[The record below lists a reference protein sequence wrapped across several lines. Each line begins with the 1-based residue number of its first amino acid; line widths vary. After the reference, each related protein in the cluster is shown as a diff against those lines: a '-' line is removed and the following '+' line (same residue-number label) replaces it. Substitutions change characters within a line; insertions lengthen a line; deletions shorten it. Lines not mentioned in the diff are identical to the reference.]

1 MRSFLPNVLISA
13 ALVLLASTPGAG
25 PGDLTLFDAPRGAW
39 LGTLRPDAPVVVLGE
54 EDGWRRIRL
63 EAWVPVSSAGASPS
77 GGSTGQPPPPSN
89 GTESGPGP
97 GARYAA
103 SSGATIRG
111 VLTAEGDG
119 PVGSS
124 LIVLLASDLEA
135 MDREHARAGEEC
147 AERLAGIDARITS
160 LEDDVRRAL
169 NSSDNFREA
178 ATRSD
183 SAKKE
188 LTAAETERREVLE
201 DCRGRAEGIFQ
212 RHTVERTI
220 SNDRGSYEFLA
231 VPPGRY
237 RVIAIRTAEPSL
249 AWSLDCAIEGGETTV
264 LDPAVH
270 RSPVRPFW
278 GLK

>member
-1 MRSFLPNVLISA
+1 MMRSSLPYVLISA

-39 LGTLRPDAPVVVLGE
+39 LGTLRPDAPVVVLEE

-63 EAWVPVSSAGASPS
+63 EAWVPVSSAVASPS
-77 GGSTGQPPPPSN
+77 G
-89 GTESGPGP
+89 
-97 GARYAA
+97 
-103 SSGATIRG
+103 ATIQG

-124 LIVLLASDLEA
+124 LIVLLTSDLEA

-160 LEDDVRRAL
+160 LEEDVRRAL

-188 LTAAETERREVLE
+188 LTAAETERREVLT
-201 DCRGRAEGIFQ
+201 DCRGTAEGIFQ
-212 RHTVERTI
+212 RYTVERTI

-231 VPPGRY
+231 IPPGRY
-237 RVIAIRTAEPSL
+237 RIIAIRTAEPSL
-249 AWSLDCAIEGGETTV
+249 AWSLDCAIEGGESTV